1 MKQYHTAIT
10 INASVS
16 KVWQE
21 LINFNAY
28 SSWNPIVGKL
38 EGEMI
43 EGNKISTFI
52 VPLNKTYFP
61 TLLSFKKNQEIIWQ
75 GTQGAKFLMAGKHY
89 YRLNEISA
97 NKTELLHGE
106 YFTGLFSF
114 FISASLLQKM
124 KTAFEQHNYLLKQRI
139 EK

>member
-1 MKQYHTAIT
+1 MKQYHTSIL
-10 INASVS
+10 INDSAD

-75 GTQGAKFLMAGKHY
+75 GTQGVKFLMAGKHY
-89 YRLNEISA
+89 YQLNEISA
-97 NKTELLHGE
+97 N
-106 YFTGLFSF
+106 
-114 FISASLLQKM
+114 
-124 KTAFEQHNYLLKQRI
+124 
-139 EK
+139 